1 MIYPGRAHQDNHF
14 ELSYVKFLQKIKKM
28 TDETISGINLQKNNV
43 RKKKRIEEMS
53 DFSYKKN
60 NSHCNQHLWV
70 Q

>member
-1 MIYPGRAHQDNHF
+1 MA
-14 ELSYVKFLQKIKKM
+14 
-28 TDETISGINLQKNNV
+28 DETIFGINLQKNNV